1 MRVGKEC
8 DNLTVLHH
16 GTVVGIATLE
26 EDGELVDPE
35 SLDVVAGGCIMV
47 AFGSIRAAENE

>member
-1 MRVGKEC
+1 MGNKASCEQRQCGGMRVEKEC

-16 GTVVGIATLE
+16 GTVVGVATLE

-35 SLDVVAGGCIMV
+35 RLDVVA
-47 AFGSIRAAENE
+47 

>member
-1 MRVGKEC
+1 MRVEKEC

-16 GTVVGIATLE
+16 GTVVGVATLE

-35 SLDVVAGGCIMV
+35 RLDVVA
-47 AFGSIRAAENE
+47 